1 MEPTPVNPP
10 VTPPTGAMEPPVN
23 TPLPSPDPTPSPA
36 PAPAPSPANPA
47 PAPQYSKGGFL
58 GGVFDGI
65 SFTDVG
71 MIALVSVGMFFVIK
85 YYREKINYVKNE
97 KSQVTKDMEEVKT
110 NVQNFLG
117 QGYQK
122 MY

>member
-1 MEPTPVNPP
+1 MEP
-10 VTPPTGAMEPPVN
+10 VTPPAVPPVSSAPTLMEPPVS
-23 TPLPSPDPTPSPA
+23 TPLPVADPALASPA
-36 PAPAPSPANPA
+36 APAPSNT

-85 YYREKINYVKNE
+85 HYRDKIKYTKNE

-117 QGYQK
+117 QAYQK
-122 MY
+122 MH

>member
-10 VTPPTGAMEPPVN
+10 ATPPMSMEPPVS
-23 TPLPSPDPTPSPA
+23 TPLPIEPAPSPTPA
-36 PAPAPSPANPA
+36 PAPMPANHA
-47 PAPQYSKGGFL
+47 ATPQYSKGGFL

-71 MIALVSVGMFFVIK
+71 MIALVTVGMCYVIR
-85 YYREKINYVKNE
+85 YYRNKINYTKNE
-97 KSQVTKDMEEVKT
+97 KSQVVKDMEEVKT

-117 QGYQK
+117 EGYHK